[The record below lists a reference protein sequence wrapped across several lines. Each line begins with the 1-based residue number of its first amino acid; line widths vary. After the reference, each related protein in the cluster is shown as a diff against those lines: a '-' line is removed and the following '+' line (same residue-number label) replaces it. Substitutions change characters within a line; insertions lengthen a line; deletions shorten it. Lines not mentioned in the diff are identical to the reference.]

1 MDRFRAYRINEA
13 DGDIV
18 AGFQELSVD
27 DLTEGNVVVRVS
39 HSTINYKDALAA
51 TGTVRIL
58 RRYPLNGG
66 IDLAGVVVSSEDKE
80 FQPGIAVLV
89 NGCGLSETVDGGYS
103 EYARVDSKSLV
114 VIPNG
119 MSALEVMQMGTAGY
133 TAALAIHRMEQNG
146 QSPEQGPIVVTGATG
161 GVGSVAID
169 MLSTRGY
176 EAIALTGKAT
186 EEAYLREIGAR
197 RILLRDQ
204 IDLGKRPME
213 KAQWGGA
220 IDNLGGEYLTW
231 LTRTVDYGGNIACIG
246 LAASATLNTTVLPL
260 ILRAV
265 CLLGINSVD
274 TPRDLRR
281 TVWARIGDDLK
292 PQHLETIA
300 NRTISFAELPDAF
313 QAYIDGTV
321 TGRTVVEIA
330 PQERP
335 LHPEGIKPRPSTGS
349 RRP

>member
-1 MDRFRAYRINEA
+1 MDRFRAYRINEE
-13 DGDIV
+13 DGNIV
-18 AGFQELSVD
+18 AGFQELGLN

-51 TGTVRIL
+51 TGTGRIL
-58 RRYPLNGG
+58 RRFPLNGG
-66 IDLAGVVVSSEDKE
+66 VDLAGVVVSSEDSE
-80 FQPGIAVLV
+80 FQPGADVLV

-103 EYARVDSKSLV
+103 EYARVNSDSLV
-114 VIPNG
+114 AIPDG
-119 MSALEVMQMGTAGY
+119 MSAFEAMQLGTAGY

-146 QSPEQGPIVVTGATG
+146 QRPDAGPIVVTGATG

-169 MLSTRGY
+169 MLAGRGY
-176 EAIALTGKAT
+176 EVVALTGKAT
-186 EEAYLREIGAR
+186 EEAYLREIGAS

-220 IDNLGGEYLTW
+220 IDNLGGDYLTW
-231 LTRTVDYGGNIACIG
+231 LTRTMNYGGNIASIG
-246 LAASATLNTTVLPL
+246 LAASHKLETTVMPF

-274 TPRDLRR
+274 TPKELRR
-281 TVWARIGDDLK
+281 AVWARIGSDLK
-292 PQHLETIA
+292 PQHLDTIGSK
-300 NRTISFAELPDAF
+300 TISFDELPNAF

-321 TGRTVVEIA
+321 TGRVVVQIA
-330 PQERP
+330 PC
-335 LHPEGIKPRPSTGS
+335 S
-349 RRP
+349 